1 LAAREYLADEF
12 SVADIMLYPN
22 FSARKSLI
30 DQAGGFAN
38 LQRWGAAVGGRP
50 GVQRGMK
57 VTG

>member
-1 LAAREYLADEF
+1 
-12 SVADIMLYPN
+12 MLYPN
-22 FSARKSLI
+22 FAARKALI